1 MSLAIV
7 TTTTEGIV
15 IAADSRQSYRSQ
27 RGMARIGSDSAQK
40 VFQLN
45 DRLGVAI
52 TGLAFLP
59 ENEVQKSLSKFVD
72 EFKSSNDLTQANVS
86 QTADS
91 FHKFLDAKYNYRE
104 QLKKIPDQIRADLSR
119 QGFQI
124 VEVVEQGDRVGFK
137 FKDQSGKEQQGTI
150 EVDRISF
157 LMAGYNPDKSYEAY
171 TVSVPGKKEEK
182 RSSTRK
188 GFEYGADWIGQVDVL
203 NRIILGFDHR
213 IVNIPA
219 IQQLIQKNE
228 NTNVLAQLRGLE
240 YVIQWGTMTLKDAVD
255 FCMLAINTTAAI
267 QRFSDGIAA
276 APGDIPGVGGPIDI
290 AIITPEKGFQWI
302 ARKQITAL

>member
-27 RGMARIGSDSAQK
+27 RGMTRIGSDSAQK

-45 DRLGVAI
+45 DQLGFAI

-59 ENEVQKSLSKFVD
+59 ENEVQKSISKFVD
-72 EFKSSNDLTQANVS
+72 EFKSMHDLSKASVS
-86 QTADS
+86 QTAED
-91 FHKFLDAKYNYRE
+91 FHKFLDSKYNYRE

-119 QGFQI
+119 KGFQVIEI
-124 VEVVEQGDRVGFK
+124 VEQSDRIVFK
-137 FKDQSGKEQQGTI
+137 FKDQSGKEQQGTA
-150 EVDRISF
+150 EVDPINF
-157 LMAGYNPDKSYEAY
+157 LMAGYNPDKSYEVYSAMI
-171 TVSVPGKKEEK
+171 PGKNEEK
-182 RSSTRK
+182 RSSAKK
-188 GFEYGADWIGQVDVL
+188 GLEYGADWIGQIDVL
-203 NRIILGFDHR
+203 SRIILGFDQR
-213 IVNIPA
+213 IINIPI
-219 IQQLIQKNE
+219 IQQLMQKNG
-228 NTNVLAQLRGLE
+228 NTNALAQLRGLE

-276 APGDIPGVGGPIDI
+276 APGDVPGVGGPIDV
-290 AIITPEKGFQWI
+290 AIITPEKGFQWV
-302 ARKQITAL
+302 ARKQITAV